1 MKKHFSHPSGRLPW
15 RWFAAAAAGG
25 VPVGLLWWLLAPG
38 GLNLITRNP
47 ALGDGTNP
55 AVWLPRDLTLGGLLV
70 FAGCLV
76 AVFVADKHGRA
87 AQPAFLLSLAGGLA
101 GAVIA
106 WQTGLLSGR
115 LWGPA
120 VDPAFNASVAF
131 SLRSLSVLLLWPA
144 ATAVSVFALSL
155 LNLLRKG
162 RDAGSEPDTG
172 SSPVAGGT
180 VRGA

>member
-1 MKKHFSHPSGRLPW
+1 MEKHISHPSARLPW
-15 RWFAAAAAGG
+15 TWFGAAAAGG

-38 GLNLITRNP
+38 GLNLITRTP

-55 AVWLPRDLTLGGLLV
+55 EVWLPRDLTLGGLLV

-76 AVFVADKHGRA
+76 AVFLTDKGGRA
-87 AQPAFLLSLAGGLA
+87 AQPAFLLSLAGGLV
-101 GAVIA
+101 GAILA
-106 WQTGLLSGR
+106 WQTGVLSGR

-120 VDPAFNASVAF
+120 VDPTFVASVAF

-162 RDAGSEPDTG
+162 PDAGSA
-172 SSPVAGGT
+172 PVAEGT
-180 VRGA
+180 SPGA